1 MQARSKVSI
10 IAIVAV
16 TSFMG
21 TFLISAVNISLPAIE
36 AQFEMNAIA
45 LSWVITSFLLS
56 NAMFLLPAG
65 RWADL
70 TGVKRMFK
78 LGVLLFALFS
88 IASGLSPSGWWLIFF
103 RFLQGAGAALT
114 STTGPAIL
122 VSAFPQSSRGKVL
135 GISVSAVY
143 LGLASGPFIGGM
155 LTQLYG
161 WRSVF
166 YVASLLGVL
175 SSMLAFLFLGKDEPN
190 ATLKK
195 IDLRGTVL
203 FMSGLVALIYGAS
216 NLPQSW
222 WIMILGVL
230 ALIGF
235 WLLEARS
242 KFPVI
247 DTRLFTQNRLFT
259 FSNLASLINYSA
271 TFAIVFLLSI
281 YLQKIKA
288 LSPSEAGTILVSQ
301 PIMMALFSP
310 LAGRLSD
317 RIQPRFLTT
326 IGMVICT
333 LGLIGFAFVNAST
346 PVWLIVVNLLWLGS
360 GFGLFSS
367 PNMNTIMSAV
377 NRSQYGLAS
386 GTAATGRVIGQI
398 VSMTVVAVLFSMTI
412 GNQILKNID
421 DQQFIDIIRT
431 GFIIFSVMNLFGIYF
446 SYYRGQVQRD

>member
-1 MQARSKVSI
+1 
-10 IAIVAV
+10 
-16 TSFMG
+16 
-21 TFLISAVNISLPAIE
+21 
-36 AQFEMNAIA
+36 
-45 LSWVITSFLLS
+45 
-56 NAMFLLPAG
+56 
-65 RWADL
+65 
-70 TGVKRMFK
+70 
-78 LGVLLFALFS
+78 
-88 IASGLSPSGWWLIFF
+88 
-103 RFLQGAGAALT
+103 
-114 STTGPAIL
+114 
-122 VSAFPQSSRGKVL
+122 
-135 GISVSAVY
+135 
-143 LGLASGPFIGGM
+143 
-155 LTQLYG
+155 
-161 WRSVF
+161 
-166 YVASLLGVL
+166 
-175 SSMLAFLFLGKDEPN
+175 MLAFLFLGKDEPN